1 VLTLT
6 PYIKKLFTL
15 QTFVPYPDLNA
26 ISSVLDIKRLGK
38 QRVETY
44 QIISTLKAL
53 QQPSKTIGWAK
64 HPAVLMWKGHEG
76 FLSIYGLEMC
86 RKWISLGY
94 QDTMMERFL
103 DMSFHDYTP
112 PSWWGYEPIHQSH
125 RSKLIQKNPLHYAPL
140 FPEDQAGLEY
150 IWGHHV

>member
-1 VLTLT
+1 M
-6 PYIKKLFTL
+6 

-26 ISSVLDIKRLGK
+26 ISEVLDKKRLGK

-44 QIISTLKAL
+44 QILTTLQRIKSEP
-53 QQPSKTIGWAK
+53 QSKIGWAN

-86 RKWISLGY
+86 RKWISLGC

-103 DMSFHDYTP
+103 AMNFEDYSP
-112 PSWWGYEPIHQSH
+112 PSWWGYEPLHESH
-125 RSKLIQKNPLHYAPL
+125 RSRLIQKNSDHYSPL
-140 FPEDQAGLEY
+140 FPNTPKGLEY
-150 IWGHHV
+150 VWILHHP